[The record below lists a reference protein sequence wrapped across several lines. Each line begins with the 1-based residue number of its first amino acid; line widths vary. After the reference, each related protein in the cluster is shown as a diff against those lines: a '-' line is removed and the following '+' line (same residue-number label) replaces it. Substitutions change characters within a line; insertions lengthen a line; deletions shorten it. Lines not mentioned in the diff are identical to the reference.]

1 MKATLTLG
9 IMGAVLLLSAC
20 GDGQADAA
28 KQLAAV
34 ADSAKAASV
43 HSLASYGMPLEVV
56 MPEGTPPPVI
66 QYREETGELS
76 VQAGEH
82 FGLVITE
89 GPADMARLKGDL
101 ERDLLRKNTILQE
114 TPDLL
119 IFRSEFPDDTT
130 LTFHRFHR
138 SVAFGGRTF
147 SVRDAENGTA
157 YSLEDVQRMIAAVQ
171 PRQAV

>member
-43 HSLASYGMPLEVV
+43 HSLASYDMPLEVV

-66 QYREETGELS
+66 QYREEPGS
-76 VQAGEH
+76 SACRPGS
-82 FGLVITE
+82 IS
-89 GPADMARLKGDL
+89 AW
-101 ERDLLRKNTILQE
+101 
-114 TPDLL
+114 
-119 IFRSEFPDDTT
+119 
-130 LTFHRFHR
+130 
-138 SVAFGGRTF
+138 
-147 SVRDAENGTA
+147 
-157 YSLEDVQRMIAAVQ
+157 
-171 PRQAV
+171 

>member
-1 MKATLTLG
+1 
-9 IMGAVLLLSAC
+9 
-20 GDGQADAA
+20 
-28 KQLAAV
+28 
-34 ADSAKAASV
+34 
-43 HSLASYGMPLEVV
+43 
-56 MPEGTPPPVI
+56 
-66 QYREETGELS
+66 

-138 SVAFGGRTF
+138 SVAFRGSHLQRARCRERHGLQSGGRATHDRRRAAPAGG
-147 SVRDAENGTA
+147 VALVPTRKDLGIT
-157 YSLEDVQRMIAAVQ
+157 IAT
-171 PRQAV
+171 QAFRSA

>member
-1 MKATLTLG
+1 MKATLIPG
-9 IMGAVLLLSAC
+9 ILAALLLLSAC

-43 HSLASYGMPLEVV
+43 YSLASYGMPLEVV
-56 MPEGTPPPVI
+56 MPGGTPPPVI

-76 VQAGEH
+76 VHAGDH

-101 ERDLLRKNTILQE
+101 ERDLLRKNTIVQE
-114 TPDLL
+114 TPELL
-119 IFRSEFPDDTT
+119 VFRSEFPDDTT
-130 LTFHRFHR
+130 LTFYRFHR
-138 SVAFGGRTF
+138 SVVFGGRTF
-147 SVRDAENGTA
+147 SVRDAENGPA
-157 YSLEDVQRMIAAVQ
+157 WSLEDVQRMIAAVQ
-171 PRQAV
+171 PQQAV